1 MEQYTI
7 NKSDWSPSIIEGNLF
22 NRIHQKHIMAYGEKG
37 AKNIVTNVRST
48 YNKLMKQLATEHSG
62 NHISGCR

>member
-7 NKSDWSPSIIEGNLF
+7 NRSDWSLPIVEGHF
-22 NRIHQKHIMAYGEKG
+22 FHRIHQKHIESYGEKG

-48 YNKLMKQLATEHSG
+48 YNKLMKQLATEHT
-62 NHISGCR
+62 